1 MSEGVRVSDVE
12 GAEDGGRDGADDS
25 AVMQIGVVAER
36 LGLSQRTLHHWEE
49 SGLVTPSA
57 RSAGGFRLYTEADVE
72 RLITIRRMKPL
83 GFAIEEMKDLLH
95 SSELLSD
102 PGASADDVAAAKD
115 VLRSYQQRVEESCA
129 ELRKRLAWAEEFRD
143 ILKRKV
149 AVGPR
154 SKSTLT

>member
-1 MSEGVRVSDVE
+1 MSDVE
-12 GAEDGGRDGADDS
+12 SAEHGGRDSADDS

-83 GFAIEEMKDLLH
+83 GFTIEEMKDLLR

-102 PGASADDVAAAKD
+102 SDASADDVAAATQ
-115 VLRSYQQRVEESCA
+115 VLRSYQQRVEESFA
-129 ELRKRLAWAEEFRD
+129 QLRKRLAWAEEFRD

-149 AVGPR
+149 ADR
-154 SKSTLT
+154 T

>member
-1 MSEGVRVSDVE
+1 MSHVEGV
-12 GAEDGGRDGADDS
+12 EDSGRDGADDS

-83 GFAIEEMKDLLH
+83 GFTIEEMKDLLH
-95 SSELLSD
+95 SSELLNDS
-102 PGASADDVAAAKD
+102 GASADDVAAATR
-115 VLRSYQQRVEESCA
+115 VLLSYQQRVEESCA
-129 ELRKRLAWAEEFRD
+129 ELGKRLAWAEEFRD

-149 AVGPR
+149 ADR
-154 SKSTLT
+154 T